1 MNYVH
6 PGEILEEELQE
17 RGMSASALAKALY
30 VPPNR
35 ISAIIKGTRGITA
48 DTALRLARFLG
59 TTPQFWLV
67 LQISYDLA
75 VAEQKNGEKIRNIRA
90 SA

>member
-1 MNYVH
+1 VKHVH
-6 PGEILEEELQE
+6 PGEILEEELQA
-17 RGMSASALAKALY
+17 RGMSASALAKALF

-75 VAEQKNGEKIRNIRA
+75 VAEEKSGHKIRNIKA
-90 SA
+90 AA